1 MIRIILNCRFEPNP
15 KYMIRIIRIILVS
28 LRTESKIY
36 VAKHLK
42 HPNLS
47 LRMDLTS
54 ILENKVD
61 AYVQSLYMHDA
72 RNKLWRD
79 HVTNKEL
86 YGRIPRITDTIRHIS
101 IATGPSFHCISIIQ
115 FKKYKY
121 PYRITIINN
130 FFKYQYC
137 ISTVVCWKF
146 SDFSLIRS
154 FQIVII
160 YISKVSNSI
169 IFVKL
174 CNRSFKILKLFI
186 SKVKKGKLFIS

>member
-15 KYMIRIIRIILVS
+15 KYMIRIILVS

-47 LRMDLTS
+47 LRMALTS

-61 AYVQSLYMHDA
+61 AYVQSIYMHGA
-72 RNKLWRD
+72 LNKLWRD

-101 IATGPSFHCISIIQ
+101 VVTGPSFHCISIIQ

-121 PYRITIINN
+121 RYRINSKN
-130 FFKYQYC
+130 QS
-137 ISTVVCWKF
+137 IS
-146 SDFSLIRS
+146 
-154 FQIVII
+154 IV
-160 YISKVSNSI
+160 SVS
-169 IFVKL
+169 
-174 CNRSFKILKLFI
+174 
-186 SKVKKGKLFIS
+186 